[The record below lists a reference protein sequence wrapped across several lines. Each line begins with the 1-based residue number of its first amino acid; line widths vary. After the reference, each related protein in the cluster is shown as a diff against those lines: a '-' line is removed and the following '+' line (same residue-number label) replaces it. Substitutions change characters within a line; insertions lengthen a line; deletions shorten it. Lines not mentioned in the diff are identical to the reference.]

1 MCYFA
6 HRICSVINSRCV
18 SLVFCSKD
26 AVPEFELRVALWS
39 CALEDDLTLVNTPK
53 KLAKKLRNSFGR
65 SAGKKLCPLPDTP
78 EPDTFLQRNPVP
90 AYVCS
95 YPRIEALPAAGQG
108 SDGCPQPGQLQAP
121 SEHFCSFLCVHR

>member
-1 MCYFA
+1 M
-6 HRICSVINSRCV
+6 
-18 SLVFCSKD
+18 
-26 AVPEFELRVALWS
+26 ALWS